1 MKLEIKNLV
10 PYLPYGLKAEM
21 LDYQKD
27 YVGKNIDTI
36 VGIHQW
42 DKSGKLWSLLT
53 EGGSKPSLDRTK
65 PLLYPLEYLTKEIEV
80 NGEKFVPI
88 VELLKIKHKGWVI
101 EKVNTR
107 YNEIDFEINYNY
119 AKAHF
124 KFMATYSIEI
134 WLKNIDREYYWI
146 IQKLAEWHIDFQ
158 GLIPAGLA
166 IDINSIK
173 N

>member
-1 MKLEIKNLV
+1 MELEIKNLV

-21 LDYQKD
+21 LDYEKD
-27 YVGKNIDTI
+27 YVGKKIDTI

-42 DKSGKLWSLLT
+42 DKSGKLWCLLT
-53 EGGSKPSLDRTK
+53 EGGSKPSLDRIK

-80 NGEKFVPI
+80 NGEKFVPR
-88 VELLKIKHKGWVI
+88 EKEMLKK
-101 EKVNTR
+101 
-107 YNEIDFEINYNY
+107 FEISDYNGFNFFDGFGGNENVY
-119 AKAHF
+119 DLPF
-124 KFMATYSIEI
+124 FV
-134 WLKNIDREYYWI
+134 

-166 IDINSIK
+166 IDINTIK

>member
-1 MKLEIKNLV
+1 MKLEIKNLAC
-10 PYLPYGLKAEM
+10 YLPYGLKAEM

-42 DKSGKLWSLLT
+42 DKSGKLWCLLT
-53 EGGSKPSLDRTK
+53 EGGSKPSLDRIK

-88 VELLKIKHKGWVI
+88 DWIKKNYIG
-101 EKVNTR
+101 ETMGVN
-107 YNEIDFEINYNY
+107 I
-119 AKAHF
+119 
-124 KFMATYSIEI
+124 ATWSH
-134 WLKNIDREYYWI
+134 RAV
-146 IQKLAEWHIDFQ
+146 QKLAEWHIDFQ

-166 IDINSIK
+166 IDINTI
-173 N
+173 NN